1 MKLALVL
8 LMLFGLTPVY
18 GQEPGAAKPNPAY
31 AEIQDAPGL
40 PRVLLI
46 GDSISIGYT
55 LPVRALL
62 DGKANVHRILTNGG
76 PSLNGL
82 QNLRYWLGNG
92 KWDVI
97 HFNFG
102 LHDLKI
108 MSEEGRHQAEIDEYE
123 TNLTEL
129 VKQLQATGAKLIWAS
144 TTPVPEGKLN
154 PPRKPSDVPL
164 YNAAAKK
171 IMDANGIPINDLYS
185 FVLPRESE
193 IQLKENVHYTPA
205 GYEALAAQVA
215 EALQKAMP
223 N

>member
-1 MKLALVL
+1 MILLICALILSFVPL
-8 LMLFGLTPVY
+8 H
-18 GQEPGAAKPNPAY
+18 GQEAGAAKPNPAY
-31 AEIQDAPGL
+31 VEVHDMPGL

-55 LPVRALL
+55 LPVRVLL
-62 DGKANVHRILTNGG
+62 EGKANVHRILTNGG

-82 QNLRYWLGNG
+82 QNLRDWLGTG

-108 MSEEGRHQAEIDEYE
+108 MPGGRHQAEIDEYE
-123 TNLTEL
+123 TNLNEL
-129 VKQLQATGAKLIWAS
+129 VKHLKDTGAKLIWAS

-154 PPRKPSDVPL
+154 PPRNPSDVPV
-164 YNAAAKK
+164 YNAVAKK
-171 IMDANGIPINDLYS
+171 IMDLNGIAIDDLYAY
-185 FVLPRESE
+185 VLPRETE
-193 IQLKENVHYTPA
+193 IQLQENVHYTPA
-205 GYEALAAQVA
+205 GYEALALQVA
-215 EALQKAMP
+215 GALQSSLPK

>member
-1 MKLALVL
+1 MRLLICALILSGVP
-8 LMLFGLTPVY
+8 FY
-18 GQEPGAAKPNPAY
+18 GQEAGAAKPNPAY
-31 AEIQDAPGL
+31 VEVQDEPSL

-62 DGKANVHRILTNGG
+62 EGEANVHRILTNGG

-82 QNLRYWLGNG
+82 QNLRDWLGTG

-97 HFNFG
+97 HFNWG

-108 MSEEGRHQAEIDEYE
+108 MPGGRRQAEIDEYE
-123 TNLTEL
+123 TNLNEL
-129 VKQLQATGAKLIWAS
+129 VKQLKATGAKLIWAS
-144 TTPVPEGKLN
+144 TTPVPEGKLD
-154 PPRKPSDVPL
+154 PPRNPSDVPV
-164 YNAAAKK
+164 YNAVAKK
-171 IMDANGIPINDLYS
+171 IMDLNGIPIDDLYS
-185 FVLPRESE
+185 YVLPRESE

-205 GYEALAAQVA
+205 GYQALASQVA
-215 EALQKAMP
+215 EALRGALPK

>member
-1 MKLALVL
+1 MRLVICSL
-8 LMLFGLTPVY
+8 ILSLVPLY
-18 GQEPGAAKPNPAY
+18 GQEAGAAKPNPAFV
-31 AEIQDAPGL
+31 EVQDTPGL

-82 QNLRYWLGNG
+82 QNLRDWLGAG

-97 HFNFG
+97 HFNWG

-108 MSEEGRHQAEIDEYE
+108 MPGGRHQAEIDEYE
-123 TNLTEL
+123 TNLNEL
-129 VKQLQATGAKLIWAS
+129 VKQLKATGAKLIWAS
-144 TTPVPEGKLN
+144 TTPVPEGKLDPLRN
-154 PPRKPSDVPL
+154 PSDVPV
-164 YNAAAKK
+164 YNAVAKK
-171 IMDANGIPINDLYS
+171 IMDLNGIPMDDLYS

-193 IQLKENVHYTPA
+193 IQLKENVHYTLA
-205 GYEALAAQVA
+205 GYEALASQVA
-215 EALQKAMP
+215 EALRKSLP

>member
-1 MKLALVL
+1 MRLLICALILIGVP
-8 LMLFGLTPVY
+8 FY
-18 GQEPGAAKPNPAY
+18 GQEAGAAKPNPAY
-31 AEIQDAPGL
+31 VEVQDEPSL

-62 DGKANVHRILTNGG
+62 EGEANVHRILTNGG

-82 QNLRYWLGNG
+82 QNLRDWLGTG

-97 HFNFG
+97 HFNWG

-108 MSEEGRHQAEIDEYE
+108 MPGGRRQAEIDEYE
-123 TNLTEL
+123 TNLNEL
-129 VKQLQATGAKLIWAS
+129 VKQLKATGAKLIWAS
-144 TTPVPEGKLN
+144 TTPVPEGKLD
-154 PPRKPSDVPL
+154 PPRNPSDVPV
-164 YNAAAKK
+164 YNAVAKK
-171 IMDANGIPINDLYS
+171 IMDLNGIPIDDLYS
-185 FVLPRESE
+185 YVLPRESE

-205 GYEALAAQVA
+205 GYQALASQVA
-215 EALQKAMP
+215 EALRGALPK